1 MRRANRLPRERKDE
15 TVIFADTDPM
25 HQFQLKRMFAFELG
39 GYDLAFT
46 NSALWMA
53 VAVAL
58 ICGLIW
64 MGTRNAQLVPS
75 RGQSVLEM
83 FYGFVRNTVESTIG
97 HEGMKY
103 FPLIF
108 TLFAFILTLNL
119 IGMSPFAF
127 TVTSHL
133 SITGALAILVFSI
146 VLIVG
151 FSRNGLGFFGRFWP
165 AGAPWWIAWLIALIE
180 FISFLIRPFT
190 LAIRLFANMLAG
202 HTMLKVLAG
211 FIPMGLAAG
220 GAGLLAA
227 IGSTVG
233 VISVTALE
241 FLVAG
246 LQAYVFT
253 ILTCI
258 YLSEVVHDP
267 HH

>member
-1 MRRANRLPRERKDE
+1 MTQFKLERLVP
-15 TVIFADTDPM
+15 
-25 HQFQLKRMFAFELG
+25 L
-39 GYDLAFT
+39 DLAGFDISFT
-46 NSALWMA
+46 NAALWMA

-58 ICGLIW
+58 ITGVIW
-64 MGTRNAQLVPS
+64 LGANGAKLVPT
-75 RGQSVLEM
+75 RMQSVVEM

-97 HEGMKY
+97 HDGLKF

-108 TLFAFILTLNL
+108 TLFSFILTLNL
-119 IGMSPFAF
+119 IGMSPLAF

-133 SITGALAILVFSI
+133 SITGALAILVFAI
-146 VLIVG
+146 VLFVG
-151 FSRNGLGFFGRFWP
+151 FSKNGIGFFSRFWP

-202 HTMLKVLAG
+202 HTMLKVLAS
-211 FIPMGLAAG
+211 FIPLGLAAG

-227 IGSTVG
+227 LGSTIGVVG
-233 VISVTALE
+233 VTALE

>member
-1 MRRANRLPRERKDE
+1 VRIEA
-15 TVIFADTDPM
+15 DPM
-25 HQFQLKRMFAFELG
+25 HQFQLKRMLPLELAG
-39 GYDLAFT
+39 HDISFT
-46 NSALWMA
+46 NAAMWMA
-53 VAVAL
+53 VAVA
-58 ICGLIW
+58 IIVGLIW
-64 MGTRNAQLVPS
+64 FATRDAKLVPS
-75 RGQSVLEM
+75 RTQSVVEL

-97 HEGMKY
+97 HDGLKF

-108 TLFAFILTLNL
+108 TLFSFILTLNL
-119 IGMSPFAF
+119 IGMSPLAF

-133 SITGALAILVFSI
+133 SITGALAILVFAI
-146 VLIVG
+146 VLFVG
-151 FSRNGLGFFGRFWP
+151 FSKNGIGFFSRFWP
-165 AGAPWWIAWLIALIE
+165 SGAPWWIAWLIALIE

-202 HTMLKVLAG
+202 HTMLKVLAS
-211 FIPMGLAAG
+211 FIPLGLAAG

-233 VISVTALE
+233 VVGVTALE

>member
-1 MRRANRLPRERKDE
+1 MTQFKLERLVP
-15 TVIFADTDPM
+15 
-25 HQFQLKRMFAFELG
+25 L
-39 GYDLAFT
+39 DLAGFDISFT
-46 NSALWMA
+46 NAALWMA

-58 ICGLIW
+58 ITGVIW
-64 MGTRNAQLVPS
+64 LGANGAKLVPT
-75 RGQSVLEM
+75 RTQSVVEM

-97 HEGMKY
+97 HDGLKF

-108 TLFAFILTLNL
+108 TLFSFILTLNL
-119 IGMSPFAF
+119 IGMSPLAF

-133 SITGALAILVFSI
+133 SITGALAILVFAI
-146 VLIVG
+146 VLFVG
-151 FSRNGLGFFGRFWP
+151 FSKNGIGFFSRFWP

-202 HTMLKVLAG
+202 HTMLKVLAS
-211 FIPMGLAAG
+211 FIPLGLAAG

-227 IGSTVG
+227 LGSTIGVVG
-233 VISVTALE
+233 VTALE

>member
-1 MRRANRLPRERKDE
+1 VRIE
-15 TVIFADTDPM
+15 TDPM
-25 HQFQLKRMFAFELG
+25 HQFSLVRLVPLELG
-39 GYDLAFT
+39 GFDISFT
-46 NSALWMA
+46 NAALWMA
-53 VAVAL
+53 CAVAL
-58 ICGLIW
+58 ITGAVW
-64 MGTRNAQLVPS
+64 FTTRDAKLVPG
-75 RGQSVLEM
+75 RAQSVIEV

-97 HEGMKY
+97 HEGMAF

-108 TLFAFILTLNL
+108 TLFSFILTLNL
-119 IGMSPFAF
+119 IGMSPLAFA
-127 TVTSHL
+127 VTSHL
-133 SITGALAILVFSI
+133 SITGALAVLVFAI

-151 FSRNGLGFFGRFWP
+151 FARNGIGFFSRFWP

-180 FISFLIRPFT
+180 LISFLIRPFT

-202 HTMLKVLAG
+202 HTMLEVLAS
-211 FIPMGLAAG
+211 FIPLGLAVG

-227 IGSTVG
+227 IGSTIG
-233 VISVTALE
+233 VLSVTALE

-258 YLSEVVHDP
+258 YLSEVVHDA

>member
-1 MRRANRLPRERKDE
+1 VRIDA
-15 TVIFADTDPM
+15 DPM
-25 HQFQLKRMFAFELG
+25 TQFKLERLVPL
-39 GYDLAFT
+39 DLAGFDISFT
-46 NSALWMA
+46 NAALWMA

-58 ICGLIW
+58 ITGVIW
-64 MGTRNAQLVPS
+64 LGANGAKLVPT
-75 RGQSVLEM
+75 RTQSVVEM

-97 HEGMKY
+97 HDGLKF

-108 TLFAFILTLNL
+108 TLFSFILTLNL
-119 IGMSPFAF
+119 IGMSPLAF

-133 SITGALAILVFSI
+133 SITGALAILVFAI
-146 VLIVG
+146 VLFVG
-151 FSRNGLGFFGRFWP
+151 FSKNGIGFFSRFWP

-202 HTMLKVLAG
+202 HTMLKVLAS
-211 FIPMGLAAG
+211 FIPLGLAAG

-227 IGSTVG
+227 LGSTIGVVG
-233 VISVTALE
+233 VTALE

>member
-1 MRRANRLPRERKDE
+1 MRIDA
-15 TVIFADTDPM
+15 DPM
-25 HQFQLKRMFAFELG
+25 HQFKLERLVPL
-39 GYDLAFT
+39 DLAGFDISFT
-46 NSALWMA
+46 NAALWMA

-58 ICGLIW
+58 ITGVIW
-64 MGTRNAQLVPS
+64 LGANGAKLVPT
-75 RGQSVLEM
+75 RTQSVVEM

-97 HEGMKY
+97 HDGLKF

-108 TLFAFILTLNL
+108 TLFSFILTLNL
-119 IGMSPFAF
+119 IGMSPLAF

-133 SITGALAILVFSI
+133 SITGALAILVFAI
-146 VLIVG
+146 VLFVG
-151 FSRNGLGFFGRFWP
+151 FSKNGIGFFSRFWP

-202 HTMLKVLAG
+202 HTMLKVLAS
-211 FIPMGLAAG
+211 FIPLGLAAG

-227 IGSTVG
+227 LGSTIGVVG
-233 VISVTALE
+233 VTALE

>member
-1 MRRANRLPRERKDE
+1 MRIDA
-15 TVIFADTDPM
+15 DPM
-25 HQFQLKRMFAFELG
+25 TQFKLERLVPL
-39 GYDLAFT
+39 DLAGFDISFT
-46 NSALWMA
+46 NAALWMA

-58 ICGLIW
+58 ITGVIW
-64 MGTRNAQLVPS
+64 LGANGAKLVPT
-75 RGQSVLEM
+75 RTQSVVEM

-97 HEGMKY
+97 HDGLKF

-108 TLFAFILTLNL
+108 TLFSFILTLNL
-119 IGMSPFAF
+119 IGMSPLAF

-133 SITGALAILVFSI
+133 SITGALAILVFAI
-146 VLIVG
+146 VLFVG
-151 FSRNGLGFFGRFWP
+151 FSKNGIGFFSRFWP

-202 HTMLKVLAG
+202 HTMLKVLAS
-211 FIPMGLAAG
+211 FIPLGLAAG

-227 IGSTVG
+227 LGSTIGVVG
-233 VISVTALE
+233 VTALE

>member
-1 MRRANRLPRERKDE
+1 
-15 TVIFADTDPM
+15 M
-25 HQFQLKRMFAFELG
+25 HQFKLERLVPL
-39 GYDLAFT
+39 DLAGFDISFT
-46 NSALWMA
+46 NAALWMA

-58 ICGLIW
+58 ITGVIW
-64 MGTRNAQLVPS
+64 LGANGAKLVPT
-75 RGQSVLEM
+75 RTQSVVEM

-97 HEGMKY
+97 HDGLKF

-108 TLFAFILTLNL
+108 TLFSFILTLNL
-119 IGMSPFAF
+119 IGMSPLAF

-133 SITGALAILVFSI
+133 SITGALAILVFAI
-146 VLIVG
+146 VLFVG
-151 FSRNGLGFFGRFWP
+151 FSKNGIGFFSRFWP

-202 HTMLKVLAG
+202 HTMLKVLAS
-211 FIPMGLAAG
+211 FIPLGLAAG

-227 IGSTVG
+227 LGSTIGVVG
-233 VISVTALE
+233 VTALE

>member
-1 MRRANRLPRERKDE
+1 MRIDA
-15 TVIFADTDPM
+15 DPM
-25 HQFQLKRMFAFELG
+25 TQFKLERLVPL
-39 GYDLAFT
+39 DLAGFDISFT
-46 NSALWMA
+46 NAALWMA

-58 ICGLIW
+58 ITGVIW
-64 MGTRNAQLVPS
+64 LGANGAKLVPT
-75 RGQSVLEM
+75 RMQSVVEM

-97 HEGMKY
+97 HDGLKF

-108 TLFAFILTLNL
+108 TLFSFILTLNL
-119 IGMSPFAF
+119 IGMSPLAF

-133 SITGALAILVFSI
+133 SITGALAILVFAI
-146 VLIVG
+146 VLFVG
-151 FSRNGLGFFGRFWP
+151 FSKNGIGFFSRFWP

-202 HTMLKVLAG
+202 HTMLKVLAS
-211 FIPMGLAAG
+211 FIPLGLAAG

-227 IGSTVG
+227 LGSTIGVVG
-233 VISVTALE
+233 VTALE

>member
-1 MRRANRLPRERKDE
+1 VLIDAN
-15 TVIFADTDPM
+15 PM
-25 HQFQLKRMFAFELG
+25 KQFELKRYIPLEIG
-39 GYDLAFT
+39 GVDVSFT
-46 NSALWMA
+46 NSALWMLAA
-53 VAVAL
+53 VAIITGLVYVA
-58 ICGLIW
+58 
-64 MGTRNAQLVPS
+64 TNKAQLVPT
-75 RGQSVLEM
+75 RLQSIVEM
-83 FYGFVRNTVESTIG
+83 FFNFVRNTVEQTVG
-97 HEGMKY
+97 HDGMKF
-103 FPLIF
+103 FPIVF

-133 SITGALAILVFSI
+133 SVTGALALLVFTI

-151 FSRNGLGFFGRFWP
+151 FSKSGIGFFSRFWP
-165 AGAPWWIAWLIALIE
+165 SGAPWWIAWLIAVIE

-211 FIPMGLAAG
+211 FIPLGLAAG

-227 IGSTVG
+227 VGSTIGVVG
-233 VISVTALE
+233 VTALE

-246 LQAYVFT
+246 LQAYIFT

-258 YLSEVVHDP
+258 YLSEVVHEP

>member
-1 MRRANRLPRERKDE
+1 M
-15 TVIFADTDPM
+15 ISADTDPM
-25 HQFQLKRMFAFELG
+25 QQFALKKLIELPKLG
-39 GYDLAFT
+39 DFDISFT
-46 NSALWMA
+46 NSSLWMA
-53 VAVAL
+53 GAIAL
-58 ICGLIW
+58 VGGFLWLGAKDAKLIP
-64 MGTRNAQLVPS
+64 GRLQSLV
-75 RGQSVLEM
+75 EM
-83 FYGFVRNTVESTIG
+83 FYNFIRDTVKSTVG
-97 HEGMKY
+97 EDGLKF
-103 FPLIF
+103 FPIVF
-108 TLFAFILTLNL
+108 SLFAFILACNL
-119 IGMSPFAF
+119 IGMWPFAF

-133 SITGALAILVFSI
+133 SVTGALAALVFSI
-146 VLIVG
+146 VLWVG
-151 FSRNGLGFFGRFWP
+151 FSKNGLGFFSRFWP
-165 AGAPWWIAWLIALIE
+165 SGAPWWIAWLIAVIE

-211 FIPMGLAAG
+211 FIPLGLATG

-227 IGSTVG
+227 VGASVG
-233 VISVTALE
+233 VIGVTALE

>member
-1 MRRANRLPRERKDE
+1 VRIDA
-15 TVIFADTDPM
+15 DPM
-25 HQFQLKRMFAFELG
+25 TQFKLERLVPL
-39 GYDLAFT
+39 DLAGFDISFT
-46 NSALWMA
+46 NAALWMA

-58 ICGLIW
+58 ITGVIW
-64 MGTRNAQLVPS
+64 LGANGAKLVPT
-75 RGQSVLEM
+75 RMQSVVEM

-97 HEGMKY
+97 HDGLKF

-108 TLFAFILTLNL
+108 TLFSFILTLNL
-119 IGMSPFAF
+119 IGMSPLAF

-133 SITGALAILVFSI
+133 SITGALAILVFAI
-146 VLIVG
+146 VLFVG
-151 FSRNGLGFFGRFWP
+151 FSKNGIGFFSRFWP

-202 HTMLKVLAG
+202 HTMLKVLAS
-211 FIPMGLAAG
+211 FIPLGLAAG

-227 IGSTVG
+227 LGSTIGVVG
-233 VISVTALE
+233 VTALE

>member
-1 MRRANRLPRERKDE
+1 MRQRKDE

-25 HQFQLKRMFAFELG
+25 HQFALKRYFDFQLG
-39 GYDLAFT
+39 GFDLAFT
-46 NSALWMA
+46 NSALFMA
-53 VAVAL
+53 TGVAI
-58 ICGLIW
+58 ICAFLW
-64 MGTRNAQLVPS
+64 FGTRNAQLVPG
-75 RGQSVLEM
+75 RFQSVVEL

-97 HEGMKY
+97 HEGMKF

-119 IGMSPFAF
+119 IGMSPLAF

-133 SITGALAILVFSI
+133 SVTGALAALVFVI
-146 VLIVG
+146 VLFVG
-151 FSRNGLGFFGRFWP
+151 FSRQGIGFFGRFWP
-165 AGAPWWIAWLIALIE
+165 SGAPWWIAWLIALIE

-211 FIPMGLAAG
+211 FIPLGLAAG

-227 IGSTVG
+227 LGSMLG
-233 VISVTALE
+233 VVAVTALE

>member
-1 MRRANRLPRERKDE
+1 
-15 TVIFADTDPM
+15 M
-25 HQFQLKRMFAFELG
+25 HQFKLERLVPLELAG
-39 GYDLAFT
+39 FDISFT
-46 NSALWMA
+46 NAALWMA
-53 VAVAL
+53 CGVAL
-58 ICGLIW
+58 ITGIVW
-64 MGTRNAQLVPS
+64 IATRDAKLVPT
-75 RGQSVLEM
+75 RGQSVVEL

-97 HEGMKY
+97 HDGMKF

-108 TLFAFILTLNL
+108 TLLSFILTLNL
-119 IGMSPFAF
+119 IGMSPLAF

-133 SITGALAILVFSI
+133 SITGALAILVFAI
-146 VLIVG
+146 VLFVG
-151 FSRNGLGFFGRFWP
+151 FSKNGIGFFSRFWP
-165 AGAPWWIAWLIALIE
+165 SGAPWWIAWLIALIE

-202 HTMLKVLAG
+202 HTMLKVLAS
-211 FIPMGLAAG
+211 FIPLGLAAG

-227 IGSTVG
+227 LGSTIGVVG
-233 VISVTALE
+233 VTALE

-258 YLSEVVHDP
+258 YLSEVVHDA

>member
-1 MRRANRLPRERKDE
+1 VFIDAN
-15 TVIFADTDPM
+15 PM
-25 HQFQLKRMFAFELG
+25 KQFELKRYIPLEIG
-39 GYDLAFT
+39 GVDVTFT
-46 NSALWMA
+46 NASMWML
-53 VAVAL
+53 VAVA
-58 ICGLIW
+58 IITGLVYVA
-64 MGTRNAQLVPS
+64 TNKAQLVPT
-75 RGQSVLEM
+75 RLQSLVEM
-83 FYGFVRNTVESTIG
+83 FFNFVRNTVEQTIG
-97 HEGMKY
+97 HDGMKF
-103 FPLIF
+103 FPIIF

-133 SITGALAILVFSI
+133 SITAALAVLVFAI
-146 VLIVG
+146 VLFVG
-151 FSRNGLGFFGRFWP
+151 FSKNGFGFFSRFWP
-165 AGAPWWIAWLIALIE
+165 SGAPWWIAWLIAIIE
-180 FISFLIRPFT
+180 FVSFLIRPFT
-190 LAIRLFANMLAG
+190 LAVRLFANMLAG

-220 GAGLLAA
+220 GAGLLAGLGA
-227 IGSTVG
+227 TVG
-233 VISVTALE
+233 VVGVTALE

>member
-1 MRRANRLPRERKDE
+1 MM
-15 TVIFADTDPM
+15 FADSDPM
-25 HQFQLKRMFAFELG
+25 QQFALKKLIELPKLG
-39 GYDLAFT
+39 DFDISFT
-46 NSALWMA
+46 NSSLWMA
-53 VAVAL
+53 GAVAL
-58 ICGLIW
+58 VGGLLWFGSKDAKLIP
-64 MGTRNAQLVPS
+64 GRAQSLV
-75 RGQSVLEM
+75 EM
-83 FYGFVRNTVESTIG
+83 FFNFVRETVKSTVG
-97 HEGMKY
+97 EEGMKF
-103 FPLIF
+103 FPIVF
-108 TLFAFILTLNL
+108 TLFAFILACNL
-119 IGMSPFAF
+119 IGMWPFAF

-133 SITGALAILVFSI
+133 SVTAALAVLVFLI
-146 VLIVG
+146 VLWVG
-151 FSRNGLGFFGRFWP
+151 FSKNGLGFFSRFWP
-165 AGAPWWIAWLIALIE
+165 SGAPWWIAWLIALIE

-211 FIPMGLAAG
+211 FIPLGLATG

-227 IGSTVG
+227 IGASVG
-233 VISVTALE
+233 VLGVTALE

>member
-1 MRRANRLPRERKDE
+1 VRIDA
-15 TVIFADTDPM
+15 DPM
-25 HQFQLKRMFAFELG
+25 HQFKLERLVPL
-39 GYDLAFT
+39 DLAGFDISFT
-46 NSALWMA
+46 NAALWMA

-58 ICGLIW
+58 ITGVIW
-64 MGTRNAQLVPS
+64 LGANGAKLVPT
-75 RGQSVLEM
+75 RTQSVVEM

-97 HEGMKY
+97 HDGLKF

-108 TLFAFILTLNL
+108 TLFSFILTLNL
-119 IGMSPFAF
+119 IGMSPLAF

-133 SITGALAILVFSI
+133 SITGALAILVFAI
-146 VLIVG
+146 VLFVG
-151 FSRNGLGFFGRFWP
+151 FSKNGIGFFSRFWP

-202 HTMLKVLAG
+202 HTMLKVLAS
-211 FIPMGLAAG
+211 FIPLGLAAG

-227 IGSTVG
+227 LGSTIGVVG
-233 VISVTALE
+233 VTALE

>member
-1 MRRANRLPRERKDE
+1 VLIDA
-15 TVIFADTDPM
+15 DPM
-25 HQFQLKRMFAFELG
+25 KQFQLKTYLPLEINGLNFS
-39 GYDLAFT
+39 FT

-53 VAVAL
+53 VAVA
-58 ICGLIW
+58 IITGLVW
-64 MGTRNAQLVPS
+64 LGTRNAQMVPG
-75 RGQSVLEM
+75 RGQNLLEM
-83 FYGFVRNTVESTIG
+83 FYNFVRTTVESTIG
-97 HEGMKY
+97 HDGMKF

-133 SITGALAILVFSI
+133 SVTGALAVLVFAI

-151 FSRNGLGFFGRFWP
+151 FSRNGLGFFSRFWP
-165 AGAPWWIAWLIALIE
+165 SGAPWWIAWLIALIE

-211 FIPMGLAAG
+211 FIPLGLGALAAG
-220 GAGLLAA
+220 GFGGLLAA
-227 IGSTVG
+227 LGSTIGVVG
-233 VISVTALE
+233 VTALE

-258 YLSEVVHDP
+258 YLSEVVHDA